1 MNPYFQIGI
10 SNIREIYKKK
20 LLQNPLVK
28 GLVDTVEGM
37 DSVVS
42 QLFPSSRIRF
52 LNTDIFIKK
61 GKLYADGV
69 VLIHFP
75 IVPTEISVSG
85 DGNSEE
91 VNTPMGLVTFLDKHG
106 LQEISWSSF
115 FPADYVSFSK
125 NQGISEWEAVSI
137 IENLRKTEEPIDL
150 IITGTEINLTVSITN
165 FTYTQSANGNIEYNL
180 SFKEFIYPKEIPLKE
195 DSNSTY
201 YKPQQTQ
208 EKKIGVKYSNKDG
221 KPQFSEYKSIYN
233 EDFLP
238 NEQ

>member
-75 IVPTEISVSG
+75 VVPTEISVSG

-233 EDFLP
+233 EDFLS

>member
-28 GLVDTVEGM
+28 DLIDTIEDV

-75 IVPTEISVSG
+75 VVPTEISISG
-85 DGNSEE
+85 DGNYEE
-91 VNTPMGLVTFLDKHG
+91 INTPMGLVTFLDKHG

-201 YKPQQTQ
+201 YKPQQAQ

-221 KPQFSEYKSIYN
+221 KPQFTEYKSIYN

-238 NEQ
+238 NK

>member
-20 LLQNPLVK
+20 LLKNPLVK
-28 GLVDTVEGM
+28 NLVNTVEGM

-85 DGNSEE
+85 NGNSEE
-91 VNTPMGLVTFLDKHG
+91 VNTPMGLITFLDKHG

-125 NQGISEWEAVSI
+125 NQDISEWEAVSI

-150 IITGTEINLTVSITN
+150 IITGTEINLTVSITS

-180 SFKEFIYPKEIPLKE
+180 TFKEFVYPKEIPLKE
-195 DSNSTY
+195 DSNATY

-221 KPQFSEYKSIYN
+221 KPQFTEYKSIYN

-238 NEQ
+238 NK

>member
-85 DGNSEE
+85 D
-91 VNTPMGLVTFLDKHG
+91 
-106 LQEISWSSF
+106 
-115 FPADYVSFSK
+115 
-125 NQGISEWEAVSI
+125 
-137 IENLRKTEEPIDL
+137 
-150 IITGTEINLTVSITN
+150 
-165 FTYTQSANGNIEYNL
+165 
-180 SFKEFIYPKEIPLKE
+180 
-195 DSNSTY
+195 
-201 YKPQQTQ
+201 
-208 EKKIGVKYSNKDG
+208 
-221 KPQFSEYKSIYN
+221 
-233 EDFLP
+233 
-238 NEQ
+238 

>member
-75 IVPTEISVSG
+75 VVPTEISVSG

-165 FTYTQSANGNIEYNL
+165 FTYTQSANGNIEYSL

-238 NEQ
+238 NE